1 MNQDMCQEGVQEAGG
16 ESQKT
21 RGLIPQKRRSHR
33 MNGAETVTA
42 LIPAHAPADGAI
54 SWVI

>member
-1 MNQDMCQEGVQEAGG
+1 MCQGNVREAGG

-21 RGLIPQKRRSHR
+21 RGLIPQKGRSHQ

-42 LIPAHAPADGAI
+42 LIPAHAPADGVI
-54 SWVI
+54 SWVM